1 MRKLRLI
8 KMKWAMSSSKWHD
21 RYMAEMTLNSIF
33 EVKPHAVSYDYSTY
47 LWFFFLLVILQM
59 TFTKH
64 ILFFFFFWEISY
76 VHCSTDEN
84 QVYNLARAL
93 LVEKCLWFPSS
104 PVSPVDQPTHMGIH
118 LLVAGQ
124 CHVQQ
129 WKQNLTAKWCF
140 LFEDSLS

>member
-47 LWFFFLLVILQM
+47 LWFFLLLVILQM

-64 ILFFFFFWEISY
+64 ILSFFFSEKFHMSTVALMRIRFIIWPGLFLWKNVYGSQALRSALQISPHTWAY
-76 VHCSTDEN
+76 IS
-84 QVYNLARAL
+84 
-93 LVEKCLWFPSS
+93 LWQASAMYSNGSRISQRNGVFYLK
-104 PVSPVDQPTHMGIH
+104 I
-118 LLVAGQ
+118 L
-124 CHVQQ
+124 
-129 WKQNLTAKWCF
+129 
-140 LFEDSLS
+140 